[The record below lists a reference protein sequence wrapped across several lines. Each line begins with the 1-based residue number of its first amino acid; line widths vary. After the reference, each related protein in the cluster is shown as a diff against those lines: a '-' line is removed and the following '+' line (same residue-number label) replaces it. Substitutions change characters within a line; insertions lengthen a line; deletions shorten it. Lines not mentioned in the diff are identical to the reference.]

1 MELLWV
7 LFGAIVLLAYTL
19 EAVTGFGSIVIAL
32 SLGVL
37 FLPFDKILPILVC
50 LNICMT
56 SVLAFKNRKSIH
68 KRLLI
73 TIILP
78 GMLTGTA
85 AGYLLKPYLDEVIL
99 KQVFGVLIVWFAGRE
114 LWRMYHQHEDAMR
127 ATWIT
132 RCITFGAGITHGL
145 FASGGPLL
153 VYAVA
158 GTQIDKAQFR
168 ATMVFVWFTLNALL
182 AVAFLLD
189 GRLVPVLPNVLLL
202 MPLLFVAVKLGNFL
216 HHKVNERHF
225 KSAVYTLLLMT
236 GIILIVS
243 RYLMAQ

>member
-7 LFGAIVLLAYTL
+7 LFGFIILLAYTL

-37 FLPFDKILPILVC
+37 FLPFDTILPILVA

-68 KRLLI
+68 KQLLL
-73 TIILP
+73 TVILP
-78 GMLTGTA
+78 GMLVGTL
-85 AGYLLKPYLDEVIL
+85 AGYFSKPYFNETLLKQI
-99 KQVFGVLIVWFAGRE
+99 FGVLIVWFSGRE
-114 LWRMYHQHEDAMR
+114 LWRMYHNNSDASR
-127 ATWIT
+127 PLWLT
-132 RCITFGAGITHGL
+132 RLITFGAGITHGL

-158 GTQIDKAQFR
+158 GTKIDKARFR

-182 AVAFLLD
+182 TVAFLLD
-189 GRLVPVLPNVLLL
+189 GRMQPVLVNVLFYI
-202 MPLLFVAVKLGNFL
+202 PLLIIAVKLGNYL
-216 HHKVNERHF
+216 HEKVKEEHF
-225 KSAVYTLLLMT
+225 RTAIYSLLLMT
-236 GIILIVS
+236 GVILIIS
-243 RYLMAQ
+243 RYLK